1 MYNKK
6 RKDKMTIKK
15 MTIKV
20 KSKDVWLI
28 VKRTFWT
35 HDQDNWFDVSE
46 VANTKE
52 TAERKKSAL
61 DTLNDDTKV
70 SYLIIPSKG
79 LVEVKGENNDELP
92 F

>member
-1 MYNKK
+1 MYNK
-6 RKDKMTIKK
+6 RKDN

-28 VKRTFWT
+28 VKRTFWA
-35 HDQDNWFDVSE
+35 HDRENWFDVSE
-46 VANTKE
+46 IANTQA
-52 TAERKKSAL
+52 TAESKKAAL

-70 SYLIIPSKG
+70 SYLIIQSKG
-79 LVEVKGENNDELP
+79 LESIKEEKDELP

>member
-1 MYNKK
+1 MYNNKGES
-6 RKDKMTIKK
+6 K

-28 VKRTFWT
+28 VKRTFWDS
-35 HDQDNWFDVSE
+35 DQDNWFDISE
-46 VANTKE
+46 IANTPE
-52 TAERKKSAL
+52 TAESKKAAL

-70 SYLIIPSKG
+70 SYLIIQSKR
-79 LVEVKGENNDELP
+79 LEEVKGENNDELP

>member
-1 MYNKK
+1 MYNKR
-6 RKDKMTIKK
+6 RKDN

-28 VKRTFWT
+28 VKRTFWDS
-35 HDQDNWFDVSE
+35 DQDNWFDISE
-46 VANTKE
+46 IANTPE
-52 TAERKKSAL
+52 TAESKKAAL

-70 SYLIIPSKG
+70 SYLIIQSKR
-79 LVEVKGENNDELP
+79 LEKIKGENNDELP

>member
-1 MYNKK
+1 
-6 RKDKMTIKK
+6 MTIKK

>member
-1 MYNKK
+1 MYNK
-6 RKDKMTIKK
+6 RKDNK

-28 VKRTFWT
+28 VKRTFWDS
-35 HDQDNWFDVSE
+35 DQDNWFDISE
-46 VANTKE
+46 IANTPE
-52 TAERKKSAL
+52 TAESKKAAL

-70 SYLIIPSKG
+70 SYLIIQSKR
-79 LVEVKGENNDELP
+79 LEKIKGENNDELP

>member
-6 RKDKMTIKK
+6 EDKMTIN
-15 MTIKV
+15 V

-52 TAERKKSAL
+52 TAESKKSAL

>member
-1 MYNKK
+1 MYNK
-6 RKDKMTIKK
+6 RKDN

-28 VKRTFWT
+28 VKRTFWA
-35 HDQDNWFDVSE
+35 HDRENWFDVSE
-46 VANTKE
+46 IANTQA
-52 TAERKKSAL
+52 TAESKKAAL

-70 SYLIIPSKG
+70 TYLIIQSKR
-79 LVEVKGENNDELP
+79 LESINEEKDELP

>member
-1 MYNKK
+1 
-6 RKDKMTIKK
+6 MTIKK

-79 LVEVKGENNDELP
+79 LVEVKGKNNDELP

>member
-1 MYNKK
+1 
-6 RKDKMTIKK
+6 

-28 VKRTFWT
+28 VKRTFLDS
-35 HDQDNWFDVSE
+35 DQDNWFDISE
-46 VANTKE
+46 IANTPE
-52 TAERKKSAL
+52 TAESKKAAL

-70 SYLIIPSKG
+70 SYLIIQSKR
-79 LVEVKGENNDELP
+79 LEKIKGENNDELP

>member
-1 MYNKK
+1 
-6 RKDKMTIKK
+6 

-28 VKRTFWT
+28 VKRTFWA
-35 HDQDNWFDVSE
+35 HDRENWFDVSE
-46 VANTKE
+46 IANTQE
-52 TAERKKSAL
+52 TAESKKAAL

-70 SYLIIPSKG
+70 SYLIIQSKR
-79 LVEVKGENNDELP
+79 LESIKEEKDELP

>member
-1 MYNKK
+1 
-6 RKDKMTIKK
+6 MTIKK

-28 VKRTFWT
+28 VKRTFRT

>member
-6 RKDKMTIKK
+6 EDNMTIN
-15 MTIKV
+15 V

-28 VKRTFWT
+28 VKRTFWDS
-35 HDQDNWFDVSE
+35 DQDNWFDISE
-46 VANTKE
+46 IANTPE
-52 TAERKKSAL
+52 TAESKKAAL

-70 SYLIIPSKG
+70 SYLIIQSKR
-79 LVEVKGENNDELP
+79 LEKIKGENNDELP

>member
-1 MYNKK
+1 MYNK
-6 RKDKMTIKK
+6 RKDNK

-46 VANTKE
+46 IANTKE
-52 TAERKKSAL
+52 TAETKKAAL
-61 DTLNDDTKV
+61 ETLNSDNKV
-70 SYLIIPSKG
+70 SYLIIQSKR
-79 LVEVKGENNDELP
+79 LEEVKGENNDELP

>member
-1 MYNKK
+1 MYNNKGES
-6 RKDKMTIKK
+6 K

-28 VKRTFWT
+28 VKRTFWDS
-35 HDQDNWFDVSE
+35 DQDNWFDISE
-46 VANTKE
+46 IANTPE
-52 TAERKKSAL
+52 TAESKKAAL

-70 SYLIIPSKG
+70 SYLIIQSKR
-79 LVEVKGENNDELP
+79 LEKIKGENNDELP

>member
-1 MYNKK
+1 MYNK
-6 RKDKMTIKK
+6 RKDN

-28 VKRTFWT
+28 VKRTFWDS
-35 HDQDNWFDVSE
+35 DQDNWFDISE
-46 VANTKE
+46 IANTPE
-52 TAERKKSAL
+52 TAESKKAAL

-70 SYLIIPSKG
+70 SYLIIQSKR
-79 LVEVKGENNDELP
+79 LEKIKGENNDELP